1 MQPLVTQQVAELSA
15 DEARVLDVMQ
25 RHRGRP
31 SAIHK
36 EALAEAVGLEVRRLR
51 VVIAHLIER
60 HSQPIGSA
68 SQSPA
73 GYFLIQT
80 AQEAEQAAQELQ
92 ARIIQLAKRLA
103 KLKQNTPADCLDQ
116 LKIDLQEVA

>member
-1 MQPLVTQQVAELSA
+1 MTNPALPIDLSPGEL
-15 DEARVLDVMQ
+15 RVLETLR
-25 RHRGRP
+25 RHRGRTA
-31 SAIHK
+31 AIHK
-36 EALAEAVGLEVRRLR
+36 EALAETVGMEVRQVR

-60 HSQPIGSA
+60 HNQPIGSA

-73 GYFLIQT
+73 GYFLIET

-116 LKIDLQEVA
+116 LRIDLVTEAA